1 MLCLLI
7 NADSNISAQ
16 HSKTKRK
23 ATTHK
28 VANIKKK
35 IAVQQKNKNVKNKKK
50 ELSKRSTQKLNN
62 NPKSKV
68 NTVAF
73 EKTPIINIQSN
84 KEEVTDTIETKVVV
98 VTSEFKPSLQNA
110 AKINFTA
117 ATPLSDAVIIPLTYK
132 VPSSSLFFSYQ
143 PISIQPLALPN
154 ATSAT
159 WQNTQR
165 IKVGAG
171 NYNTIL
177 GEGKFS
183 FGDGKHNITTIQA
196 DFINAKGD
204 QFAQEISKFN
214 LDAASIINTQNN
226 LEWTPHLMFNSTTQN
241 LYGYQPAS
249 LVYSKEE
256 LRQTFNKVGLEIGLR
271 NKIPNAANINF
282 NPILSFYRFTDIIKG
297 AENNLIFKAPL
308 TKSFG
313 EHFAFQL
320 GLTADVSDTKFTN
333 LSLKNQLFLVNP
345 ALLFSYPNIKL
356 NIGVQPSW
364 DNNIYSMQ
372 PDISAEVKIKG
383 TAIALEGGWKGYFT
397 KNNYRTLF
405 DFNPW
410 ISQLTSLHN
419 TAINEQYA
427 GIKGD
432 VGNHISYNA
441 RASFLKLKYQPLFY
455 NNFNDGKTFV
465 TTFAPE
471 IEAFKIHGELK
482 YAVQESFSLL
492 SSINA
497 TQFNVISSEDKPWG
511 LIPFE
516 ITGSGL
522 WKPFKDLQV
531 KADIFYKEGSLFRIL
546 SNFNQSDRLSATVDL
561 NLSAEFNILNNLN
574 MWVQMNNIFN
584 NKYQRWNQ
592 YPVFGFNVMAGI
604 VYSFK

>member
-1 MLCLLI
+1 
-7 NADSNISAQ
+7 
-16 HSKTKRK
+16 
-23 ATTHK
+23 
-28 VANIKKK
+28 
-35 IAVQQKNKNVKNKKK
+35 
-50 ELSKRSTQKLNN
+50 
-62 NPKSKV
+62 
-68 NTVAF
+68 
-73 EKTPIINIQSN
+73 
-84 KEEVTDTIETKVVV
+84 
-98 VTSEFKPSLQNA
+98 
-110 AKINFTA
+110 
-117 ATPLSDAVIIPLTYK
+117 VIIPLTYK